1 MLLGA
6 YTSAL
11 LVMKA
16 GVMFGV
22 AVVAGGALSGLT
34 ALILGFPFL
43 RVRGIYFAILTLL
56 TAESLRLLAFNWKT
70 LTGGAWGLGGIPP
83 CGPIPLPGLGEIQ
96 FETPGPYYYL
106 MIAVVSFSLWI
117 LYRLERSEL
126 GFTWRAIRET
136 EKLAAAVGVNVL
148 WYKMLNFGIGCFF
161 AGIAGALFAHFQRG
175 LSADVNSTFGVLTSI
190 YLFVYMVVGGQDHF
204 AGPIVGAIALSLL
217 NEFTR
222 PLQAYQPMMIGAFAI
237 LIVLLL
243 PKGLV
248 ALPCQLFRWWKPRLD
263 AKTDASVDTPT
274 DGGWK
279 NGLG

>member
-1 MLLGA
+1 
-6 YTSAL
+6 
-11 LVMKA
+11 
-16 GVMFGV
+16 
-22 AVVAGGALSGLT
+22 
-34 ALILGFPFL
+34 LILGFPFL

-70 LTGGAWGLGGIPP
+70 LTGGAWGLVGIPP
-83 CGPIPLPGLGEIQ
+83 CGPISLPRFGEIQ

-106 MIAVVSFSLWI
+106 MVALVSFSLWI

-148 WYKMLNFGIGCFF
+148 WFKILNFGIGCFF

-222 PLQAYQPMMIGAFAI
+222 SLQAYQPMMIGAFAI

-248 ALPCQLFRWWKPRLD
+248 GLPGQLLLWWKPRIE
-263 AKTDASVDTPT
+263 AETDACADTRPERH
-274 DGGWK
+274 
-279 NGLG
+279 